1 MPDTIVV
8 SLCNIEFLAHLKGQC
23 HSLTF
28 VEDHS
33 VSTFSNFLALKPL
46 GQWKPDFM
54 WNLSGELIGW
64 IGHCCPYVY
73 ICECVCVNIFKHILR

>member
-1 MPDTIVV
+1 MPDTIGV
-8 SLCNIEFLAHLKGQC
+8 SLCNIEFLAHLNGQG
-23 HSLTF
+23 HSMTF

-54 WNLSGELIGW
+54 WNLSGELRGL
-64 IGHCCPYVY
+64 IGHCRLYVY
-73 ICECVCVNIFKHILR
+73 MCVCVSTFFKHILR